1 MNTERDKFLTEAMGE
16 CWHEYETRDIF
27 IDSFFGSHLYNFC
40 TKCNITDKDAKPY
53 TNFSTWD
60 SFGKL
65 YSWCK
70 EQEWWTMFCYYR
82 FGDGNYIGYKV
93 FEFIDPDKFANT
105 VYEFLKDN
113 P

>member
-1 MNTERDKFLTEAMGE
+1 MNTERDKFLTEARGE
-16 CWHEYETRDIF
+16 CWHEFSSTAVTSSCYKCCRILPACTF
-27 IDSFFGSHLYNFC
+27 ID
-40 TKCNITDKDAKPY
+40 
-53 TNFSTWD
+53 FSTWEG
-60 SFGKL
+60 FGKL

-93 FEFIDPDKFANT
+93 FEFIEPDRFADA
-105 VYEFLKDN
+105 VYEFLKDT